1 MADACEFTLTSLTK
15 NPNSSYASYKIDT
28 TNDAAAKILTF
39 IGWPGES
46 YVRNYYENKSELS
59 QWQQT
64 AAAAAKILSFNRW
77 PSETPGQKYHGNRTQ
92 GTQRRHANLARKNPN
107 FIQKR
112 QMRPR
117 MHEKQKAQHLNKQL
131 QILKKLIETRFASN
145 SIMRMQEVLEASQNE

>member
-1 MADACEFTLTSLTK
+1 MLSVGYPQ
-15 NPNSSYASYKIDT
+15 NGKIH
-28 TNDAAAKILTF
+28 I
-39 IGWPGES
+39 
-46 YVRNYYENKSELS
+46 
-59 QWQQT
+59 WQQT